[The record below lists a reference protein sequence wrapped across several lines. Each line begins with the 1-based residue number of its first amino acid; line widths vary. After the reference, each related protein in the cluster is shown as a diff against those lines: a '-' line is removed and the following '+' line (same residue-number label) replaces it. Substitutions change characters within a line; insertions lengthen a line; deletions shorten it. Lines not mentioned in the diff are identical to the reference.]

1 MFLRPTGKFLT
12 DDEQST
18 LEDLKRRAHI
28 TMEDGA
34 ASLLQEAW
42 RKIAKKRGLPQPN
55 RRDNGY
61 AWNRLTGEIMQL
73 SKDALY
79 PRQLVLQQKD
89 RT

>member
-1 MFLRPTGKFLT
+1 
-12 DDEQST
+12 
-18 LEDLKRRAHI
+18 
-28 TMEDGA
+28 MEDGA

-73 SKDALY
+73 SKDA
-79 PRQLVLQQKD
+79 
-89 RT
+89 